1 MSIKEN
7 NEGADRT
14 DIAEL
19 EFSYKKN
26 DEEIPIIKVVGLKTY
41 FYTEEGIVKAVDG
54 ISFEI
59 FQNEIIGLVGETGC
73 GKSVTALSILRLVR
87 SPGKIIEGKIEF
99 KGENLLELPIEIMRK
114 NRGNKITMIF
124 QDPLNSLNPVLSV
137 GDQIGEV
144 FLLHQIDEMKKI
156 LDDHKLIR
164 KEKIKKIKELK
175 IKLKDKEIL
184 LTQEEINTIVKEIQK
199 LKKDTKIY
207 PKLDNVIN
215 DKSIDIITEVGIAD
229 AKGIL
234 SRYPHELSGGM
245 RQRVMIAMALSCN
258 PALLIA
264 DEPTTALDVTIQAQI
279 LDLMKDLKTRF
290 NTSILMITHDLGII
304 AELCNRVVVMYSGNI
319 VEYASSEDLFKNP
332 LHPYTKGLIG
342 AIPSIEKKN
351 QKLTT
356 IRGMVPNLIYPPS
369 GCRFHPRCDY
379 RLEICNKLKPRWLE
393 IANRYFIA
401 CHLYD
406 PENKDSPK
414 YKWEKEDDQ
423 DSYKV

>member
-7 NEGADRT
+7 NEGTDKT

-26 DEEIPIIKVVGLKTY
+26 DEGIPIIKVDGLKTY

-99 KGENLLELPIEIMRK
+99 KGENLLELPIESMRK

-144 FLLHQIDEMKKI
+144 FLLHQMDEMKKI

-164 KEKIKKIKELK
+164 KEKIKKIKKLK
-175 IKLKDKEIL
+175 IKLKDKEIF
-184 LTQEEINTIVKEIQK
+184 LTQEEINTIQKEIQK

-207 PKLDNVIN
+207 PKLANVIN

-279 LDLMKDLKTRF
+279 LDLMKDLKARF

-304 AELCNRVVVMYSGNI
+304 AELCDKVVVMYSGNI
-319 VEYASSEDLFKNP
+319 VEYASAEDLFKNP

-379 RLEICNKLKPRWLE
+379 RLEVCNKLRPRWLE

>member
-1 MSIKEN
+1 MTIKEN
-7 NEGADRT
+7 NEGADKT

-26 DEEIPIIKVVGLKTY
+26 DEEIPIIKVDGLKTY

-99 KGENLLELPIEIMRK
+99 KGENLLELPIESMRK

-144 FLLHQIDEMKKI
+144 FLLHQMDEMKKI

-164 KEKIKKIKELK
+164 KEKIKKIKKLK
-175 IKLKDKEIL
+175 IKLKDKEIF
-184 LTQEEINTIVKEIQK
+184 LTQEEINTIQKEIQK

-279 LDLMKDLKTRF
+279 LDLMKDLKARF

-304 AELCNRVVVMYSGNI
+304 AELCDKVVVMYSGNI

-379 RLEICNKLKPRWLE
+379 RLEVCNKIRPRQVE

>member
-7 NEGADRT
+7 NEGTDKT

-26 DEEIPIIKVVGLKTY
+26 DEEIPIIKVDGLKTY

-99 KGENLLELPIEIMRK
+99 KGENLLELPIESMRK

-144 FLLHQIDEMKKI
+144 FLLHQMDEMKKI

-164 KEKIKKIKELK
+164 KEKIKKIKDLK

-184 LTQEEINTIVKEIQK
+184 LTQEEINTIQKEIQK

-207 PKLDNVIN
+207 PKLANVIN

-279 LDLMKDLKTRF
+279 LDLMKDLKARF

-304 AELCNRVVVMYSGNI
+304 AELCDKVVVMYSGNI
-319 VEYASSEDLFKNP
+319 VEYASAEDLFKNP

-379 RLEICNKLKPRWLE
+379 RLEVCNKLRPRWLE

-414 YKWEKEDDQ
+414 YKWEKEDD
-423 DSYKV
+423 SYKV